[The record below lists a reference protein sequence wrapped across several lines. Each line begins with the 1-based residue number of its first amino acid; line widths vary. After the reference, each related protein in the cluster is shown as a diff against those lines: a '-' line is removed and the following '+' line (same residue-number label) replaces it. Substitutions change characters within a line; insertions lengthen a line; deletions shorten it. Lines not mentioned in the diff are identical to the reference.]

1 MIEVEERFEIDRRAF
16 YIKGTRTLHREGGPA
31 IEWVGGKEE
40 WWYNGKPHR
49 DGGPAIVYEAIG
61 LEEWYVNG
69 VLHREDGP
77 AIKYYDGRFLWL
89 LEGKIYSKE
98 EWFKALA
105 EEQKEKMLYSEYF
118 IRG

>member
-61 LEEWYVNG
+61 LEEWRMNG
-69 VLHREDGP
+69 KLHREEGP
-77 AIKYYDGRFLWL
+77 AVIFGNGTVEWYLNDKLF
-89 LEGKIYSKE
+89 SKE
-98 EWFKALA
+98 EWFEALT
-105 EEQKEKMLYSEYF
+105 EEQKEKALYSKYF
-118 IRG
+118 IES